1 VGVFV
6 HGTINP
12 GNTSRLSLNARNP
25 FPWIS
30 RTGKLM
36 SLLVVGSVAFDAI
49 ESPYGKVD
57 RIIGGAAT
65 YFAVAASFFT
75 HVNLVG
81 IVGDDFSKKDES
93 IFQRRKID
101 TAGLERAP
109 GKSFFWAGKYSQHL
123 NERETLV
130 TDLNVFANFNPKL
143 PEKFRTSKHVFLA
156 NIAPDLQRSVL
167 QQVKGSPKHVALDTM
182 NYWIERTPAEL
193 RETLK
198 HVDILM
204 INDSET
210 RQLSN
215 EHNLLRAARHI
226 FKMGPSTLVIK
237 RGEYGAL
244 LVDKNGVFSVP
255 AFPLEEPHDPTG
267 AGDSFAGGFMGY
279 LAGSGRSNDATLRR
293 AMVYGSVLGSF
304 AVEEFGPERL
314 RKLKRS
320 EINTRARHFL
330 RLTQF
335 KL

>member
-1 VGVFV
+1 
-6 HGTINP
+6 
-12 GNTSRLSLNARNP
+12 
-25 FPWIS
+25 
-30 RTGKLM
+30 M

-57 RIIGGAAT
+57 RIVGGAAT

-75 HVNLVG
+75 QVNLVG
-81 IVGDDFSKKDES
+81 IVGDDFTAKDES
-93 IFQRRKID
+93 IFHRRKID
-101 TAGLERAP
+101 IAGLERAP

-143 PEKFRTSKHVFLA
+143 PEKFRNSKLVFLA
-156 NIAPDLQRSVL
+156 NIAPDLQRGVL
-167 QQVKGSPKHVALDTM
+167 KQVKSSPKHVALDTM

-204 INDSET
+204 INDFET

-226 FKMGPSTLVIK
+226 FKLGPSTLVVK
-237 RGEYGAL
+237 RGEYGAMM
-244 LVDKNGVFSVP
+244 VDKNGVFSVP

-279 LAGSGRSNDATLRR
+279 LAGCGQSNDAALRR

-314 RKLKRS
+314 RRLKRI
-320 EINTRARHFL
+320 EIHARARRFL
-330 RLTQF
+330 KLTQF